1 MDPGASKA
9 RKCLFGR
16 PDHQQLESDL
26 QKELNKDTQ
35 EMNEKYDFDFQEG
48 KPLKGTKYEWEEV
61 HEPPKENEEQP
72 TSSGVTEVG
81 NKEMAKKNSVEEH
94 LHHET
99 PSKNL
104 KWLEVDV
111 EWVAACRI

>member
-1 MDPGASKA
+1 V
-9 RKCLFGR
+9 R
-16 PDHQQLESDL
+16 
-26 QKELNKDTQ
+26 
-35 EMNEKYDFDFQEG
+35 
-48 KPLKGTKYEWEEV
+48 
-61 HEPPKENEEQP
+61 
-72 TSSGVTEVG
+72 
-81 NKEMAKKNSVEEH
+81 NKEMTKKNSVEEH